1 MIPLT
6 QPGSGKV
13 FRVAESSA
21 DFWRS
26 LGYRDAFPAP
36 AEEPKPAPK
45 RPAKKA
51 APKPPESK

>member
-1 MIPLT
+1 MIELT

-26 LGYRDAFPAP
+26 LGYRDASPAP
-36 AEEPKPAPK
+36 ADEPKPTRK

-51 APKPPESK
+51 APKPSDD